1 MNDLV
6 YSLNGGLVTDQ
17 NKIST
22 ISKVDINSIQKLI
35 RNYKQD
41 LECFGELGFELQ
53 KIAKTNKKIYFLNEQ
68 QATLLLTYM
77 KNSESVRNAKKV
89 LVFAFYQMKE
99 KLRSLEQEQEK
110 ARFKSLS
117 DENQRLNSL
126 NHHQKIG
133 YKSQLKQQKEKYE
146 NKIKALKYDLENKKE
161 LSFKRKLSQK
171 ELLELRKIL
180 AKDYNIV
187 CFKEWEMSLFA
198 EKIGKNSVFEVVLNK
213 LEKELNYWKNYEKYE
228 EKWKKNIKELKMK
241 LVDKLKKA
249 YDYKK
254 ELYKAEKGSSSKE
267 YHIENAEIFQDFIE
281 LELLQCEDIE
291 RRYFLMQ
298 IYRYGYQ
305 NIRSLNSKLAFKA
318 KLDNDDINFIKILK
332 EANILH
338 ALNEIYTTKEVK
350 KIAKD

>member
-22 ISKVDINSIQKLI
+22 ISKVDINSIQRLI

-53 KIAKTNKKIYFLNEQ
+53 KIAKTNKKIYYLNEQ

-133 YKSQLKQQKEKYE
+133 YKSQLKQQKEHYE
-146 NKIKALKYDLENKKE
+146 NKIKALKYDLENKNE
-161 LSFKRKLSQK
+161 LSFKRKLSK
-171 ELLELRKIL
+171 EELLELRKIL
-180 AKDYNIV
+180 AKDYGMI
-187 CFKEWEMSLFA
+187 CIKEWEFEFLA
-198 EKIGKNSVFEVVLNK
+198 EKIALESTRMTTWDAVVKK
-213 LEKELNYWKNYEKYE
+213 LKQSLDYWQNYEEYE
-228 EKWKKNIKELKMK
+228 EKWKKIL
-241 LVDKLKKA
+241 
-249 YDYKK
+249 
-254 ELYKAEKGSSSKE
+254 
-267 YHIENAEIFQDFIE
+267 
-281 LELLQCEDIE
+281 
-291 RRYFLMQ
+291 RR
-298 IYRYGYQ
+298 
-305 NIRSLNSKLAFKA
+305 
-318 KLDNDDINFIKILK
+318 
-332 EANILH
+332 
-338 ALNEIYTTKEVK
+338 
-350 KIAKD
+350 

>member
-110 ARFKSLS
+110 ARFKTLS
-117 DENQRLNSL
+117 DENQRLNYL

-133 YKSQLKQQKEKYE
+133 YKSQLAQQKEHYE

-180 AKDYNIV
+180 AKDYGIL
-187 CFKEWEMSLFA
+187 CIKEWEMSLVA
-198 EKIGKNSVFEVVLNK
+198 EKIGKNLVFETVLNK
-213 LEKELNYWKNYEKYE
+213 LEKELNYWQNYEEYE
-228 EKWKKNIKELKMK
+228 EKWKKIL
-241 LVDKLKKA
+241 
-249 YDYKK
+249 
-254 ELYKAEKGSSSKE
+254 
-267 YHIENAEIFQDFIE
+267 
-281 LELLQCEDIE
+281 
-291 RRYFLMQ
+291 
-298 IYRYGYQ
+298 
-305 NIRSLNSKLAFKA
+305 RS
-318 KLDNDDINFIKILK
+318 
-332 EANILH
+332 
-338 ALNEIYTTKEVK
+338 
-350 KIAKD
+350 

>member
-22 ISKVDINSIQKLI
+22 ISKVDINSIQRLI

-77 KNSESVRNAKKV
+77 KNSKSVRNAKKV

-110 ARFKSLS
+110 ARFKTLS
-117 DENQRLNSL
+117 DENLRLNSL

-133 YKSQLKQQKEKYE
+133 YKSQLKQQKEHYE
-146 NKIKALKYDLENKKE
+146 NKIKALKYDLENKNK

-180 AKDYNIV
+180 AKDYDIL
-187 CFKEWEMSLFA
+187 CFKKWEYMLFA
-198 EKIGKNSVFEVVLNK
+198 ESVSGKNYK
-213 LEKELNYWKNYEKYE
+213 LEKENDFCIYKSIKDSFNSKLDYYKNYDEYE
-228 EKWKKNIKELKMK
+228 EKWKKIL
-241 LVDKLKKA
+241 
-249 YDYKK
+249 
-254 ELYKAEKGSSSKE
+254 
-267 YHIENAEIFQDFIE
+267 
-281 LELLQCEDIE
+281 
-291 RRYFLMQ
+291 RR
-298 IYRYGYQ
+298 
-305 NIRSLNSKLAFKA
+305 
-318 KLDNDDINFIKILK
+318 
-332 EANILH
+332 
-338 ALNEIYTTKEVK
+338 
-350 KIAKD
+350 

>member
-22 ISKVDINSIQKLI
+22 ISKVDINSIQRLI

-53 KIAKTNKKIYFLNEQ
+53 KIAKTNKKIYYLNEQ

-117 DENQRLNSL
+117 DENLRLNSL

-133 YKSQLKQQKEKYE
+133 YKSQLAQQKEKYE
-146 NKIKALKYDLENKKE
+146 NKIKALQYDLEKKKE
-161 LSFKRKLSQK
+161 LSFKRKLSK
-171 ELLELRKIL
+171 EELLELRKIL
-180 AKDYNIV
+180 AKDYDIV
-187 CFKEWEMSLFA
+187 CFKEWEFEFLA
-198 EKIGKNSVFEVVLNK
+198 EKIALESTKMTTWDAVVKK
-213 LEKELNYWKNYEKYE
+213 LKQSLDYWQNYEEYE
-228 EKWKKNIKELKMK
+228 EKW
-241 LVDKLKKA
+241 
-249 YDYKK
+249 
-254 ELYKAEKGSSSKE
+254 
-267 YHIENAEIFQDFIE
+267 
-281 LELLQCEDIE
+281 
-291 RRYFLMQ
+291 R
-298 IYRYGYQ
+298 
-305 NIRSLNSKLAFKA
+305 
-318 KLDNDDINFIKILK
+318 KILRR
-332 EANILH
+332 
-338 ALNEIYTTKEVK
+338 
-350 KIAKD
+350 

>member
-22 ISKVDINSIQKLI
+22 ISKVDINSIQRLI

-53 KIAKTNKKIYFLNEQ
+53 KIAKTNKKIYYLNEQ

-117 DENQRLNSL
+117 DENLRLNSL

-133 YKSQLKQQKEKYE
+133 YKSQLAQQKEKYE
-146 NKIKALKYDLENKKE
+146 NKIKALKYDLEHKKE
-161 LSFKRKLSQK
+161 LSFKRKLSK
-171 ELLELRKIL
+171 EELLELRKIL
-180 AKDYNIV
+180 AKDYNML
-187 CFKEWEMSLFA
+187 CFKEWEFEFLA
-198 EKIGKNSVFEVVLNK
+198 EKIALESTKMTTWDAVVKK
-213 LEKELNYWKNYEKYE
+213 LKQSLDYWQNYEEYE
-228 EKWKKNIKELKMK
+228 EKWKKIL
-241 LVDKLKKA
+241 
-249 YDYKK
+249 
-254 ELYKAEKGSSSKE
+254 
-267 YHIENAEIFQDFIE
+267 
-281 LELLQCEDIE
+281 
-291 RRYFLMQ
+291 RR
-298 IYRYGYQ
+298 
-305 NIRSLNSKLAFKA
+305 
-318 KLDNDDINFIKILK
+318 
-332 EANILH
+332 
-338 ALNEIYTTKEVK
+338 
-350 KIAKD
+350 

>member
-133 YKSQLKQQKEKYE
+133 YKSQLAQQKEKYE
-146 NKIKALKYDLENKKE
+146 NKIKALQYDLEHKNE
-161 LSFKRKLSQK
+161 LSLKRKLSK
-171 ELLELRKIL
+171 EELLELRKIL
-180 AKDYNIV
+180 AKDYDIV
-187 CFKEWEMSLFA
+187 CFKEWEFEFLA
-198 EKIGKNSVFEVVLNK
+198 EKIALESTKMTTWDAVVKK
-213 LEKELNYWKNYEKYE
+213 LKQSLDYWQNYEEYE
-228 EKWKKNIKELKMK
+228 EKW
-241 LVDKLKKA
+241 
-249 YDYKK
+249 
-254 ELYKAEKGSSSKE
+254 
-267 YHIENAEIFQDFIE
+267 
-281 LELLQCEDIE
+281 
-291 RRYFLMQ
+291 R
-298 IYRYGYQ
+298 
-305 NIRSLNSKLAFKA
+305 
-318 KLDNDDINFIKILK
+318 KILRR
-332 EANILH
+332 
-338 ALNEIYTTKEVK
+338 
-350 KIAKD
+350 